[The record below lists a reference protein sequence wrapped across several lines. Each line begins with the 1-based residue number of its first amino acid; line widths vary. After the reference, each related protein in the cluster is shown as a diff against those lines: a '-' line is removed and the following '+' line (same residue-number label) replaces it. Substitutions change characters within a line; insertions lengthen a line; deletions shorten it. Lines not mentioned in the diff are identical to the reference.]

1 MTHFS
6 YYYVYNY
13 SGYRISK
20 CFSNVFHI
28 RTRFVGEK
36 LIISEAHIL
45 IYGVFVENTDGSEE
59 IYIPMFLSPSFNKA
73 TQ

>member
-36 LIISEAHIL
+36 LIISYVHIL
-45 IYGVFVENTDGSEE
+45 IYGVFVENADGS
-59 IYIPMFLSPSFNKA
+59 IDKYIPIFLSPPINKA